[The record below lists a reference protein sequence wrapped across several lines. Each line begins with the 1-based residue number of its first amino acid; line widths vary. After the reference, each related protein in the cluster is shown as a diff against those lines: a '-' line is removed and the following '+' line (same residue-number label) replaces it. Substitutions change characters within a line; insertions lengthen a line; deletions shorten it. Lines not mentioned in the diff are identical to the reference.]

1 MAGNGRR
8 RKRRKLGIRS
18 RQQWVMSRRVHLAGL
33 AAAGLGITFL
43 TASDFAPEVAAGRLR
58 VINTQ
63 PAFPPIQYFAVHRTG
78 EISPLGAIVA
88 SIARDCCDSS
98 VRRFS

>member
-1 MAGNGRR
+1 MADKSFMRATGWRPCRRARHHVSDRELLRTGSRR
-8 RKRRKLGIRS
+8 R
-18 RQQWVMSRRVHLAGL
+18 A
-33 AAAGLGITFL
+33 
-43 TASDFAPEVAAGRLR
+43 LR

-63 PAFPPIQYFAVHRTG
+63 PPVPLIQYFAVHRTG

-88 SIARDCCDSS
+88 GIARDCCDFS